1 MLIATKFGEQ
11 SNHFFSVKVSHRD
24 TISLTKDGK
33 TLTEDLQIA
42 EIFNNYF
49 NNVIPRLCDRNAPT
63 EPGIACSQNLISTEI
78 NKFKNLPSILWKKQL
93 KKLSCTLYKII
104 STTHCQICSTQTVSK
119 MQRWR
124 LYLKRMINLTKSI
137 TDL

>member
-1 MLIATKFGEQ
+1 MLIAKKFGKQ
-11 SNHFFSVKVSHRD
+11 SNHFFSVKISHRD

-49 NNVIPRLCDRNAPT
+49 NNVIPRLCDRNVPT
-63 EPGIACSQNLISTEI
+63 EPGIACSQNLISIEI

-104 STTHCQICSTQTVSK
+104 STTHCQICSNQTVSK
-119 MQRWR
+119 MQKWR